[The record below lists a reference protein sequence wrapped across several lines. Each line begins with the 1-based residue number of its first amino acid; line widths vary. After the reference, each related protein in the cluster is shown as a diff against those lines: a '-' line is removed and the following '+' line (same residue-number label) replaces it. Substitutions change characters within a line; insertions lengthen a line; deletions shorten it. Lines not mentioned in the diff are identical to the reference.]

1 MLLLAFHI
9 VTIGA
14 LILVV
19 GVIAYRMGMRE
30 GARRTKITMEESQT
44 LADPS

>member
-9 VTIGA
+9 VAIGA

-30 GARRTKITMEESQT
+30 GVRRTKIAMEQHQ
-44 LADPS
+44 PFR

>member
-9 VTIGA
+9 VAIGA

-19 GVIAYRMGMRE
+19 GVIAYRMGLRE
-30 GARRTKITMEESQT
+30 GVRRTKIIMEAHQ
-44 LADPS
+44 PSR